1 MPEAVA
7 RAKEVVRS
15 SGAAAAAAQAA
26 SPAKERDRVQV
37 LTSAQHNLIF
47 SFYIVEIYRISE
59 NNLDWEEVWTGYLA
73 DHKFCLFFKKFLGI

>member
-1 MPEAVA
+1 MLAVESEA

-37 LTSAQHNLIF
+37 LTSAQHN
-47 SFYIVEIYRISE
+47 
-59 NNLDWEEVWTGYLA
+59 
-73 DHKFCLFFKKFLGI
+73 